1 VVVPAWRAGGSGR
14 SEMRGVDARNRWD
27 LGVGIRGLGGLSV
40 CPMASSATTKAARRG
55 ARDATIAAQ
64 GEIARRTRANMDDLT
79 VFFSARQ
86 RVDAVDDW
94 LAERVEALR
103 VQPDARRAD
112 QRRQCGGAG
121 PAECVL
127 WQADRYRPGSSA

>member
-1 VVVPAWRAGGSGR
+1 
-14 SEMRGVDARNRWD
+14 
-27 LGVGIRGLGGLSV
+27 
-40 CPMASSATTKAARRG
+40 MASSATTKAARRG

-103 VQPDARRAD
+103 VQADARRAD

-127 WQADRYRPGSSA
+127 RQADRYRPGGSAYTSRTALLTKRRAVRSTNHLVTRRA